1 MTLDTRLKTCYIEL
15 KSITVKGQKRMETK
29 EEEWYRFIDTLAHEL
44 KTPLTSIIA
53 AAGLLAEELEN
64 VADKS
69 SQKLIQTII
78 QNSSTLEKRLGEL
91 LDTVKTGSGKIQL
104 QLEPVDMKSII
115 QGTCVQIA
123 PLVQGKGQTLTT
135 DIPPSLPLIHG
146 DGPRLEQVLLN
157 LMTNAVK
164 FTPQGGSISI
174 KVRQEDSGLTVA
186 VKDNGVG
193 IAKEEQPRLFKPYSR
208 ISADRQRQPGLGLG
222 LALAKQVVELHG
234 GRIWVDSESGRGS
247 TFSFFLPKRPSVRV
261 VV

>member
-1 MTLDTRLKTCYIEL
+1 
-15 KSITVKGQKRMETK
+15 METK
-29 EEEWYRFIDTLAHEL
+29 EEEWLRFIDTLSHEL

-64 VADKS
+64 IADKS

-78 QNSSTLEKRLGEL
+78 KNANTLEKRLVEL

-104 QLEPVDMKSII
+104 QLEPVDMKSLVL
-115 QGTCVQIA
+115 GSCVQVT
-123 PLVQGKGQTLTT
+123 PLLQGKGQKLTT
-135 DIPPSLPLIHG
+135 DMPASLPLIHG

-174 KVRQEDSGLTVA
+174 KVREQDSGVTVA
-186 VKDNGVG
+186 VKDNGIG
-193 IAKEEQPRLFKPYSR
+193 IAREEQSRLFKPYSR
-208 ISADRQRQPGLGLG
+208 VSSDRQTQPGLGLG

-234 GRIWVDSESGRGS
+234 GKIWVDSESGSGS
-247 TFSFFLPKRPSVRV
+247 TFSFYLPRRPSTRAVL
-261 VV
+261 

>member
-1 MTLDTRLKTCYIEL
+1 
-15 KSITVKGQKRMETK
+15 METK
-29 EEEWYRFIDTLAHEL
+29 EEEWLRFIDTLSHEL

-64 VADKS
+64 IADKS

-78 QNSSTLEKRLGEL
+78 QNANTLDKRLVEL

-104 QLEPVDMKSII
+104 QLEPVDMKSLV
-115 QGTCVQIA
+115 QGTCVQIS
-123 PLVQGKGQTLTT
+123 PLLQGKGQKLTT
-135 DIPPSLPLIHG
+135 DLPASLPLVHG

-174 KVRQEDSGLTVA
+174 KVREQDSGVTVA
-186 VKDNGVG
+186 VKDNGIG
-193 IAKEEQPRLFKPYSR
+193 IAREAQSQLFKPYSR
-208 ISADRQRQPGLGLG
+208 VSSDRQRQPGLGLG

-234 GRIWVDSESGRGS
+234 GKIWVDSESGSGS
-247 TFSFFLPKRPSVRV
+247 TFSFYLPRRPATRAVL
-261 VV
+261 